1 MIVVL
6 ISCPFFSNWSR
17 NVKNNPAPKRL
28 RDFGIQIGSFKAGP
42 FNAITDVAGVRVG
55 HVTLDHGDGRLVFGE
70 GPVRTG
76 VTAIIPADGDLW
88 HQKLS
93 AGSFILNGTGE
104 AAGLMWVQESGILE
118 NPILFTNTLSVSA
131 AHIGLL
137 EWMLERYP
145 ALGITDDTPT
155 PMVLECDDSTLNDSR
170 GMHVKPAHVK
180 EALAIAASG
189 PVAEGAVG
197 AGTGMMTYDFKGG
210 IGTSSRCVRDYKI
223 GVIVNSNHGRRHNLR
238 IKGHMVGEIISDLM
252 PTRGQEGS
260 ITVVIATDA
269 PCDARQLSRMAKRAM
284 LGLAR
289 TGGIAY
295 HGSGDIAVAFST
307 ANRIPHY
314 PEQAEY
320 TARAISDFW
329 MNDLFEAAADATE
342 EAVLNAMLA
351 AKTVI
356 GRDGNTAHA
365 LPHDRLAAILGETR
379 HPDVARHPER

>member
-1 MIVVL
+1 M
-6 ISCPFFSNWSR
+6 
-17 NVKNNPAPKRL
+17 KNNPSSKRL
-28 RDFGIQIGSFKAGP
+28 RDFGIRIGSFEPGP
-42 FNAITDVAGVRVG
+42 FNAITDVAGVCVG
-55 HVTLDHGDGRLVFGE
+55 HVTLERGAGKLSVGA

-76 VTAIIPADGDLW
+76 VTAIIPAAGDLW
-88 HQKLS
+88 NQKIA
-93 AGSFILNGTGE
+93 AGSFVLNGTGE

-131 AHIGLL
+131 AHVGLL
-137 EWMLERYP
+137 QWMLDRYP

-170 GMHVKPAHVK
+170 GMHVKPEHVT
-180 EALAIAASG
+180 EALGVATSG

-210 IGTSSRCVRDYKI
+210 IGTSSRRLVMGDRVYTL
-223 GVIVNSNHGRRHNLR
+223 GVILNSNHGRRRNLR
-238 IKGHMVGEIISDLM
+238 IKGHPVGEMISDLM

-260 ITVVIATDA
+260 ITVVVATDA
-269 PCDARQLSRMAKRAM
+269 PCDARQLSRLAKRAM
-284 LGLAR
+284 LGVAR

-307 ANRIPHY
+307 ANRIAHY
-314 PEQAEY
+314 PDHAEY
-320 TARAISDFW
+320 SLRAISDFW

-351 AKTVI
+351 AKTVV

-365 LPHDRLAAILGETR
+365 LPHDRLAKILAS
-379 HPDVARHPER
+379 DV

>member
-1 MIVVL
+1 MIVVQ
-6 ISCPFFSNWSR
+6 ISSLFFSNGSR
-17 NVKNNPAPKRL
+17 NVKNNPAAKRL
-28 RDFGIQIGSFKAGP
+28 RDLGVQIGSFEPGP
-42 FNAITDVAGVRVG
+42 FNAITDIAGVRVG
-55 HVTLDHGDGRLVFGE
+55 HVTLEHGEGKLVVGE

-76 VTAIIPADGDLW
+76 VTAIIPAEGDLW
-88 HQKLS
+88 NQKLA

-189 PVAEGAVG
+189 LVAEGAVG

-210 IGTSSRCVRDYKI
+210 IGTSSRCVRDYKV

-314 PEQAEY
+314 PERAEY
-320 TARAISDFW
+320 TTRAISDFW

-351 AKTVI
+351 AKTVV

-365 LPHDRLAAILGETR
+365 LPHDRLAAILG
-379 HPDVARHPER
+379 